1 MQQTKIDVAATMM
14 TSLAVRLCREVQ
26 MITGASK
33 RTAMRG
39 LKSPRAILI
48 VDDREN
54 M

>member
-1 MQQTKIDVAATMM
+1 MQQIKIHVAATIMA
-14 TSLAVRLCREVQ
+14 SLAVRLCREVQ

-39 LKSPRAILI
+39 LKSARAILI
-48 VDDREN
+48 VVGREN